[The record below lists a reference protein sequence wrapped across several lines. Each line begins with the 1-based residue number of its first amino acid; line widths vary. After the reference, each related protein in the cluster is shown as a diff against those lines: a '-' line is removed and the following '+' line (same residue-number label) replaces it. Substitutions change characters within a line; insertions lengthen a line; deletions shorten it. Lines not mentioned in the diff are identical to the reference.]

1 MLSPPQCIR
10 LKEGGTLQQIVCI
23 LDYVVLTVVLCLY
36 DYEPE
41 IPKILEKITILI
53 FVYETKIVLAFLST
67 LASVIINIGEW
78 SEKYCVKWQKLLRT
92 ICRLAEISYKCHHKQ
107 SVQKN
112 LSGFPNYRKIF
123 QFHSWSKLLLSKWN
137 DLCSNVLFNEVYHFG
152 SCWMKIILISTI
164 I

>member
-67 LASVIINIGEW
+67 LASVIINIGE
-78 SEKYCVKWQKLLRT
+78 
-92 ICRLAEISYKCHHKQ
+92 
-107 SVQKN
+107 
-112 LSGFPNYRKIF
+112 
-123 QFHSWSKLLLSKWN
+123 
-137 DLCSNVLFNEVYHFG
+137 
-152 SCWMKIILISTI
+152 
-164 I
+164 

>member
-1 MLSPPQCIR
+1 MSSLLWYCIYMTVNQR
-10 LKEGGTLQQIVCI
+10 FLK
-23 LDYVVLTVVLCLY
+23 
-36 DYEPE
+36 
-41 IPKILEKITILI
+41 LERKLTILI

-92 ICRLAEISYKCHHKQ
+92 ICRLAEISYKCHHKH

-123 QFHSWSKLLLSKWN
+123 QFYSWSKLWLSKWN
-137 DLCSNVLFNEVYHFG
+137 DLSTNVLSTKF
-152 SCWMKIILISTI
+152 IILARVEWKLSWFLQLFNDDHNFRIRYSESI
-164 I
+164 VNIDSCCEPW